1 MTRDDLLDTIARA
14 IHDGPVAQEQYRRAG
29 IAPHPARACEH
40 FEQYRGDARVALDA
54 IYAEPDGLALVAAAE
69 RAAPDRIKD
78 AVDQLDGIALV
89 ADEVA
94 DLLHQAKHSTDD
106 VDAAETYALAAERAG
121 QAWVH
126 AKAAARA
133 LKEIKP

>member
-1 MTRDDLLDTIARA
+1 MT
-14 IHDGPVAQEQYRRAG
+14 
-29 IAPHPARACEH
+29 
-40 FEQYRGDARVALDA
+40 
-54 IYAEPDGLALVAAAE
+54 PDQ
-69 RAAPDRIKD
+69 IKD
-78 AVDQLDGIALV
+78 AVEQLDGIALV

-94 DLLHQAKHSTDD
+94 DRLHQAKHSTDD
-106 VDAAETYALAAERAG
+106 VDAAETYSLAAERAG